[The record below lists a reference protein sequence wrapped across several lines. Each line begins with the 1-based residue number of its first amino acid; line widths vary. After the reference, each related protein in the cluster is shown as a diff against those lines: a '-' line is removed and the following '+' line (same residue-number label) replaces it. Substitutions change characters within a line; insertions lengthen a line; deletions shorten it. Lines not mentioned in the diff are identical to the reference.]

1 MGQIQRRQLL
11 IAAGAMLVAPR
22 ALAQAGRTHW
32 VAFLSGGRPS
42 DSEQFLNAFLGGM
55 REHGYRVGAN
65 LSIDA
70 QYAEYSTERAAKLAA
85 EIAGRKPA
93 VILAQGGGIAPACR
107 LSPPLPVVFLHSGDP
122 VEAGY
127 VDSLAR
133 PGRNATGISL
143 LALDLILKRMEFL
156 KDVKPGLRRVA
167 FLASPEHAGHK
178 RELAASRTAA
188 AQLGVQV
195 SYYEVSTPADIAA
208 ALPKVAAEKPDAAL
222 LFSDSLMIGQR
233 QLLAEF
239 FLRQRIPSAAGW
251 SAFPDSGH
259 LLSYG
264 AERSA
269 VWRRLAY
276 FADRILKG
284 ARPADLPVELPTIFE
299 LVVNRKTA
307 AEMGLAV
314 PPSILARADRAVD

>member
-1 MGQIQRRQLL
+1 
-11 IAAGAMLVAPR
+11 
-22 ALAQAGRTHW
+22 
-32 VAFLSGGRPS
+32 
-42 DSEQFLNAFLGGM
+42 
-55 REHGYRVGAN
+55 
-65 LSIDA
+65 
-70 QYAEYSTERAAKLAA
+70 
-85 EIAGRKPA
+85 

-107 LSPPLPVVFLHSGDP
+107 LTPPIPVVFLHSGDP

-156 KDVKPGLRRVA
+156 KEMKPGLRRIA

-188 AQLGVQV
+188 AQLGVEV
-195 SYYEVSTPADIAA
+195 SYHEVTTPAELAA

-251 SAFPDSGH
+251 SAFPDTGH
-259 LLSYG
+259 LLSFG
-264 AERSA
+264 AERGA

-276 FADRILKG
+276 FVDRILKG

-307 AEMGLAV
+307 AAMGLTV
-314 PPSILARADRAVD
+314 PASVLARTDRTVD